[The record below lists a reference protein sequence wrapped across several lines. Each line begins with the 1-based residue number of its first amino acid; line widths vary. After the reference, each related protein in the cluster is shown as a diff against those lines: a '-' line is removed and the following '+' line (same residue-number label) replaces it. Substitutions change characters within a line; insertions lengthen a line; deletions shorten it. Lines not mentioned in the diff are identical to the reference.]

1 MLSMAV
7 ALHHPLPMTAAIV
20 PFLPSPSLSLSL
32 SLHYC
37 SASSLVLGL
46 IPFIVDGSH
55 PSSQTAYRPP
65 SEPIVPSKNSDV
77 QSGDERIGGPAW
89 CPVAFLTVFFFFFIQ
104 HRRLVKH
111 ASGQASRVGTV
122 LVTPDGSSWVDV
134 IPASRR
140 SETPAADLRGPR
152 HPWSY
157 SRLIRLACLPRDQ
170 SHDAAPNRRGRIR
183 LSSRHQ

>member
-1 MLSMAV
+1 M
-7 ALHHPLPMTAAIV
+7 IK
-20 PFLPSPSLSLSL
+20 
-32 SLHYC
+32 
-37 SASSLVLGL
+37 
-46 IPFIVDGSH
+46 
-55 PSSQTAYRPP
+55 
-65 SEPIVPSKNSDV
+65 VPSKNSDV

-170 SHDAAPNRRGRIR
+170 S
-183 LSSRHQ
+183 LTMLHQIEGEEFGSQVVTNNIQTDTINSTGNPVSTNSFGNESTNKFGLKNTSDVF